1 MSDFDIAALDDLYE
15 RVSSDEGI
23 GVVELQAELRRLF
36 GLPRSDEDLQ
46 NYRLGRM
53 PWKRL
58 ADEISPVSRFL
69 LWRNYTAGRVRFPL
83 NNEPPDCWL
92 FPDDGSDPEGIE
104 VTIAQARERFHLA
117 KELINKL
124 WGRGFIGVSD
134 DAPQEDF
141 DLAMSRQRTMH
152 STNHVVS
159 AVSDGILRCISRKN
173 KPAFAGLTILIQA
186 PLSSLPTNR
195 RKLVRDRVSAA
206 ALGDVPFGKLFV
218 ISNAD
223 EPPYGFQIK

>member
-1 MSDFDIAALDDLYE
+1 MINFDTVALDDLYE
-15 RVSSDEGI
+15 RLSSEGGI

-36 GLPRSDEDLQ
+36 GLPRSNEDLQ
-46 NYRLGRM
+46 SYRLSRA
-53 PWKRL
+53 PWKKL
-58 ADEISPVSRFL
+58 ADEIPPVSRFL
-69 LWRNYTAGRVRFPL
+69 LWKNYTAGRVRFPL

-117 KELINKL
+117 KELISKL

-134 DAPQEDF
+134 DAPQGDF
-141 DLAMSRQRTMH
+141 DLAMSRPRTMY
-152 STNHVVS
+152 STDHVVS

-173 KPAFAGLTILIQA
+173 RPAFAGLTILVQA

-195 RKLVRDRVSAA
+195 REMVRDRVIA
-206 ALGDVPFGKLFV
+206 ALGDVSFGELFV
-218 ISNAD
+218 IGNAD